1 MTQKNEISNGVNLS
15 IIIVNWNTRNLLEKC
30 LISIY
35 EKPQNFDFE
44 VFVVD
49 NASSDKSV
57 EMVKTGFPQVK
68 LIANKENTG
77 FAKAN
82 NQAIKQAQGEFV
94 LLLNPDTEILN
105 DSLEKTVSFMRSHA
119 EVGIAGCRIL
129 NSDHSVQPSVRKFP
143 DLWSQIIILLKLH
156 RLFPKLISHYLISD
170 FDYSKTQ
177 EVEQVM
183 GAFFMIRK
191 EIFKKIGLLD
201 ENFYIWF
208 EEVDFCK
215 RVKDHGEKNYYLS
228 DAEIIHHQ
236 GQSFKQILSLQKQKA
251 FNRSLKLYFKKHR
264 PTAEYSIISI
274 FSIFSLP
281 LAYLVQILKKKNK

>member
-1 MTQKNEISNGVNLS
+1 MDLS

-35 EKPQNFDFE
+35 EKPQNLDFE

-57 EMVKTGFPQVK
+57 EMVKTGFPQIK
-68 LIANKENTG
+68 LIDNKENIG

-94 LLLNPDTEILN
+94 LLLNPDTEILDN
-105 DSLEKTVSFMRSHA
+105 SLEKTISFMGTHREA
-119 EVGIAGCRIL
+119 GIAGCRIL
-129 NSDHSVQPSVRKFP
+129 NSDHSAQPSVRKFP

-156 RLFPKLISHYLISD
+156 HLLPKFISHYLIPD

-191 EIFKKIGLLD
+191 EIFERIGFFD

-215 RVKDHGEKNYYLS
+215 RVKNCGGKIYYTS
-228 DAEIIHHQ
+228 EAEIIHHQ
-236 GQSFKQILSLQKQKA
+236 GQSFKQILSLQKQKI
-251 FNRSLKLYFKKHR
+251 FNRSLRYYFKKHHS
-264 PTAEYSIISI
+264 AIKYFIISI
-274 FSIFSLP
+274 FSLFSLP
-281 LAYLVQILKKKNK
+281 LAYLVQILKRKK

>member
-1 MTQKNEISNGVNLS
+1 
-15 IIIVNWNTRNLLEKC
+15 
-30 LISIY
+30 
-35 EKPQNFDFE
+35 
-44 VFVVD
+44 
-49 NASSDKSV
+49 
-57 EMVKTGFPQVK
+57 
-68 LIANKENTG
+68 
-77 FAKAN
+77 
-82 NQAIKQAQGEFV
+82 
-94 LLLNPDTEILN
+94 
-105 DSLEKTVSFMRSHA
+105 MRSHA

-129 NSDHSVQPSVRKFP
+129 NSDHSAQPSVRKFP